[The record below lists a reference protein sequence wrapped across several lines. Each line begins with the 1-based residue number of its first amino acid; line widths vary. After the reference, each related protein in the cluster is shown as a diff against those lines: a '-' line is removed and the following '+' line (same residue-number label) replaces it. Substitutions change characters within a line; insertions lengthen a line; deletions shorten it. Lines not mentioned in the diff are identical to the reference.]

1 MWAST
6 TDIPN
11 FVFNAPP
18 HHLTWWNEQ
27 ALRALAEGVGLQVES
42 IEGLPLSAPH
52 RLAYWMGRVAPKLT
66 GEHYFRH
73 AWSWHGALLWSF
85 LAGRICGAL
94 RGTPRSAAAVE
105 LLLIARKRLA

>member
-27 ALRALAEGVGLQVES
+27 ALRTLAETVGLQIES

-52 RLAYWMGRVAPKLT
+52 LLA
-66 GEHYFRH
+66 H
-73 AWSWHGALLWSF
+73 
-85 LAGRICGAL
+85 
-94 RGTPRSAAAVE
+94 
-105 LLLIARKRLA
+105 

>member
-1 MWAST
+1 
-6 TDIPN
+6 
-11 FVFNAPP
+11 
-18 HHLTWWNEQ
+18 
-27 ALRALAEGVGLQVES
+27 
-42 IEGLPLSAPH
+42 
-52 RLAYWMGRVAPKLT
+52 MGRVAPKLT
-66 GEHYFRH
+66 GEHCFRR